1 MTNMVFR
8 ERILINSMFS
18 VAPNIV
24 LVPDMM
30 QNAERKHRT
39 QDTNTA
45 PIRPQDKV
53 SQFPNCHF
61 HHMDPSLF
69 VKEDGKRIP
78 GENVPWILTRGFSL
92 EKTHICNA
100 INKQPHNIY
109 TQCTLTMVVREH
121 DGSVK
126 VHIKPKAMSQCAFS

>member
-24 LVPDMM
+24 LVPDMT
-30 QNAERKHRT
+30 QNAECKHRT

-69 VKEDGKRIP
+69 VKEDGKQIP

-92 EKTHICNA
+92 EKTHIWNA

-109 TQCTLTMVVREH
+109 TMYSHNGCTRTRRFSQSAH
-121 DGSVK
+121 
-126 VHIKPKAMSQCAFS
+126 KA